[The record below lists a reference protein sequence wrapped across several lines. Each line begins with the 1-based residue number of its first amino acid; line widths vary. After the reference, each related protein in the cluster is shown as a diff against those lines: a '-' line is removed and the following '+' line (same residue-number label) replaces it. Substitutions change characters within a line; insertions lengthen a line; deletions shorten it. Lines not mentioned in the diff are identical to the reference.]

1 VVTRRRDASWP
12 PLHST
17 ILLAGGL
24 FVLLGASFIASQG
37 GTLLSGTFDVLGLS
51 ELGSRLQIWIAST
64 L

>member
-1 VVTRRRDASWP
+1 MRLGRLS
-12 PLHST
+12 LHST
-17 ILLAGGL
+17 NLLAGGL